1 MNSKKN
7 FKKRERERERERENF
22 NLLKKSNNEN

>member
-22 NLLKKSNNEN
+22 NLFKKSNNEN